1 MDYNDLNDYELV
13 SYVMENEEATDILFE
28 KYRPLI
34 SSMAKKMLNKYSNL
48 GLDFNDL
55 VQEGMI
61 GFSHALNSYSEHK
74 DTLFFTY
81 ARKCVESKMYTMV
94 KACNRQKHRILNSS
108 VSMEAIGEEEFN
120 NSLDKIIG
128 DRSSNPESI
137 MVDNENV
144 LELIEGVRKEFTD
157 FECQVFDLK
166 KSGFDYREIADVL
179 DVDKKK
185 IDNALQRIKAKVRNY
200 LDSKNGD

>member
-13 SYVMENEEATDILFE
+13 SYVMENEEAVDILFE

-34 SSMAKKMLNKYSNL
+34 RSIAKKLYDEYPNL
-48 GLDFNDL
+48 GIELNDL
-55 VQEGMI
+55 IQEGMV
-61 GFSHALNSYSEHK
+61 GFSLALSTYSEHK

-81 ARKCVESKMYTMV
+81 AKKCVESKMFTLI
-94 KACNRQKHRILNSS
+94 KASNRLKHQVLNNS
-108 VSMEAIGEEEFN
+108 VSMDAISDEEFN

-128 DRSSNPESI
+128 DETSNPESI

-144 LELIEGVRKEFTD
+144 FELIEGVRKEFTD
-157 FECQVFDLK
+157 FESQVFDLK
-166 KSGFDYREIADVL
+166 KSGFDYKEIAEVL

-200 LDSKNGD
+200 LKAKRQ